1 MPRKSAASLITV
13 IGPNGV
19 ETIRR
24 PAPPLDL
31 TAEQQFVWTT
41 VVNRMA
47 AEWFPAETH
56 GLLTQYCRLII
67 RARRI
72 AEMIEAMEKL
82 KGEDFDLQ
90 DYRRLIRDEAAVSQA
105 IAILA
110 RNMRLSQ
117 GSTSRQEYVK
127 KRPMTM
133 RKPWDRKTPNNDDDE
148 E

>member
-1 MPRKSAASLITV
+1 MARKSAASLITV
-13 IGPNGV
+13 IGPGGV

-24 PAPPLDL
+24 PQPPLDL
-31 TAEQQFVWTT
+31 TGEQQQIWTT
-41 VVNRMA
+41 IVNRMA
-47 AEWFPAETH
+47 ADWFPAETH
-56 GLLTQYCRLII
+56 GLLTQYCRLTI

-133 RKPWDRKTPNNDDDE
+133 RKPWDRKVADDDE
-148 E
+148 ED